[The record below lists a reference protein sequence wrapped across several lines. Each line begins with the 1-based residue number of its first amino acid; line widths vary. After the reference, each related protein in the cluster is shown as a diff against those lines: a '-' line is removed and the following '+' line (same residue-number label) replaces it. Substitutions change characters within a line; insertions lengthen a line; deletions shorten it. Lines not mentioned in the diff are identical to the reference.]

1 MKTIEHYDCGPLKI
15 ELDTLKQKL
24 QGIQEKNDAISQNIA
39 VLEAWLTLLESC
51 NKAASLV
58 EPLKI
63 AQKELVDLTSLY
75 EKNCLELKEA
85 RKELRT
91 ALQEFS
97 TAEKEMLYL
106 DERTASLQKEIQE
119 LKSSKNTNLSQERY
133 LSELE
138 HTLAKKIKKMEE
150 AIEKVK
156 NLLGLLP
163 NIKKRVADLK
173 TPLNE
178 MIELTNQLK
187 TKAQKLIP
195 DLPEYKKVASEALEK
210 NRIALEKEAVARLIE
225 DGIFFQKKIKEI
237 KRESLK
243 ALSKNTTTTK
253 DNSSS
258 KAPKKAFIGDNIN
271 AYIFSKSH
279 TPFFKGF

>member
-1 MKTIEHYDCGPLKI
+1 MQSNSNT
-15 ELDTLKQKL
+15 T
-24 QGIQEKNDAISQNIA
+24 
-39 VLEAWLTLLESC
+39 T
-51 NKAASLV
+51 LV
-58 EPLKI
+58 EPLKV

-75 EKNCLELKEA
+75 EKNSLELTA
-85 RKELRT
+85 TRKELRT
-91 ALQEFS
+91 TLQEFS

-138 HTLAKKIKKMEE
+138 HTLAKKIKKREE
-150 AIEKVK
+150 IIEKIK
-156 NLLGLLP
+156 NISTALP
-163 NIKKRVADLK
+163 NIKKRISDLK
-173 TPLNE
+173 APLNE
-178 MIELTNQLK
+178 VIELTNQLK
-187 TKAQKLIP
+187 TKSQKLIP
-195 DLPEYKKVASEALEK
+195 DLPEYKKATSEALEK
-210 NRIALEKEAVARLIE
+210 KRIELEKEAVARLVE

-243 ALSKNTTTTK
+243 ALSKNTTSK

-258 KAPKKAFIGDNIN
+258 KTPKKAFIGDNIN

-279 TPFFKGF
+279 PSFFKGFLKGV